1 MLRQAAIP
9 LGLLVAGIVV
19 LIAGGGSTGTQAA
32 AFALIG
38 VACVIAVSLTFLAI
52 GRSEDEARA
61 AEERERAARR
71 PEPPAEPPHP
81 GPEHADARRRR
92 RPLPPRRPE

>member
-9 LGLLVAGIVV
+9 VGLFVVGIVV

-32 AFALIG
+32 AFALVGI
-38 VACVIAVSLTFLAI
+38 ACVVAVSLTFLAI

-61 AEERERAARR
+61 AEERAREER
-71 PEPPAEPPHP
+71 EPPA
-81 GPEHADARRRR
+81 GPEHEEARKRR
-92 RPLPPRRPE
+92 RPLPPRRPS

>member
-9 LGLLVAGIVV
+9 VGLLVVGIVV
-19 LIAGGGSTGTQAA
+19 LVIGGGSTGTQAA

-38 VACVIAVSLTFLAI
+38 VACVVAVSLAFLAI

-61 AEERERAARR
+61 ADERARQDR
-71 PEPPAEPPHP
+71 EPPA
-81 GPEHADARRRR
+81 GPEHEEARKRR
-92 RPLPPRRPE
+92 RPMPPRRPT

>member
-9 LGLLVAGIVV
+9 VALFVIGIVV

-32 AFALIG
+32 AFALVGI
-38 VACVIAVSLTFLAI
+38 ACVVAVSLTFLAI

-61 AEERERAARR
+61 AEEAARN
-71 PEPPAEPPHP
+71 PEPPPP
-81 GPEHADARRRR
+81 GPEHEEARRRR
-92 RPLPPRRPE
+92 RPMPPRRPG

>member
-9 LGLLVAGIVV
+9 VGLLIVGIVV
-19 LIAGGGSTGTQAA
+19 LVVGGGSTGTQAA

-38 VACVIAVSLTFLAI
+38 IACVVAVSLTFLAI

-61 AEERERAARR
+61 AEEAARR
-71 PEPPAEPPHP
+71 PPEPEPPQSGPP
-81 GPEHADARRRR
+81 GPEHEEARRRR
-92 RPLPPRRPE
+92 RPLPPRRPG

>member
-9 LGLLVAGIVV
+9 VGLLVVGIVV
-19 LIAGGGSTGTQAA
+19 LVAGGGSTGTDAA

-38 VACVIAVSLTFLAI
+38 IAGVVAVSLTFLAI

-61 AEERERAARR
+61 AEERAREPRAE
-71 PEPPAEPPHP
+71 PEPPA
-81 GPEHADARRRR
+81 GPEHEEVRRRR
-92 RPLPPRRPE
+92 RPMPPRRPG

>member
-9 LGLLVAGIVV
+9 LGLLIAGIVV
-19 LIAGGGSTGTQAA
+19 LVVGGDSTATQAA

-38 VACVIAVSLTFLAI
+38 VACVVAVSLTFLAI

-61 AEERERAARR
+61 AEERERAAREH
-71 PEPPAEPPHP
+71 EPPSGP
-81 GPEHADARRRR
+81 GPPEHEEARRRR
-92 RPLPPRRPE
+92 RPMPPRRPS

>member
-9 LGLLVAGIVV
+9 VGLLVVGIVV

-38 VACVIAVSLTFLAI
+38 IACVVAVSLTFLAI

-61 AEERERAARR
+61 AEEAARHPEH
-71 PEPPAEPPHP
+71 PEPPA
-81 GPEHADARRRR
+81 GPEHDEARRRR
-92 RPLPPRRPE
+92 RPMPPRRPG

>member
-9 LGLLVAGIVV
+9 VGLLIVGIVV
-19 LIAGGGSTGTQAA
+19 LIAGGGSTGTEAA

-38 VACVIAVSLTFLAI
+38 VACVVAVSLTFLAI

-61 AEERERAARR
+61 AEEREREP
-71 PEPPAEPPHP
+71 PEPPK
-81 GPEHADARRRR
+81 GPEHEEARRRR
-92 RPLPPRRPE
+92 RPMPPRRPG

>member
-9 LGLLVAGIVV
+9 VGLLIVGIVV
-19 LIAGGGSTGTQAA
+19 LVVGGGSTGTQAA

-38 VACVIAVSLTFLAI
+38 IACVVAVSLTFLAI

-61 AEERERAARR
+61 AEEAARR
-71 PEPPAEPPHP
+71 PPEPGPP
-81 GPEHADARRRR
+81 GPEHEEARRRR
-92 RPLPPRRPE
+92 RPMPPRRPG

>member
-9 LGLLVAGIVV
+9 VGLFVVGIVV

-38 VACVIAVSLTFLAI
+38 IACVVAVSLTFLAI

-61 AEERERAARR
+61 EEERLRNP
-71 PEPPAEPPHP
+71 PEPPV
-81 GPEHADARRRR
+81 GPEHDEARRRR
-92 RPLPPRRPE
+92 RPMPPRRPG

>member
-9 LGLLVAGIVV
+9 VGLLVVGIVV

-38 VACVIAVSLTFLAI
+38 IACVVAVSLTFLAI

-61 AEERERAARR
+61 AEEAARH
-71 PEPPAEPPHP
+71 PEPPA
-81 GPEHADARRRR
+81 GPEHDEARRRR
-92 RPLPPRRPE
+92 RPMPPRRPG

>member
-9 LGLLVAGIVV
+9 VGLLVIGVVV

-38 VACVIAVSLTFLAI
+38 VACVVAVSLTFLAI

-61 AEERERAARR
+61 AEERDR
-71 PEPPAEPPHP
+71 EPPA
-81 GPEHADARRRR
+81 GPEHDQARKRR
-92 RPLPPRRPE
+92 RPMPPRRPG